1 MSGHSK
7 WANIKHKKGKTDALK
22 AKLATKIGREITVAA
37 RMGGADPTGNMR
49 LKLALQKAREN
60 NIPKDNIQRA
70 IDKGIGATD
79 MNAYEEIVYEG
90 YGPAG
95 VAVTVEVMTD
105 NRNRAAADVRHAFS
119 KQGGNLGESGCVGWM
134 FKSKGVFVIDKEGHD
149 EDEVT
154 MLALEAGAEDLK
166 SEDDVL
172 TGAQWGTL
180 MHEAMQ
186 WLPLVKYTQASL
198 TKELDAL
205 VAKGTFTEEERN
217 LLSDTS
223 LYKFFNSDLGK
234 RLINA
239 KRIERE
245 LPFSMLFE
253 GKRVYDTLEDGENLF
268 LQGII
273 DTAFE
278 EDGEWVLVD
287 YKTDR
292 VTSGEELIKRYK
304 IQMDL
309 YKEALQRLTG
319 MPVKAC
325 YIYSFRLHDA
335 IIVD

>member
-149 EDEVT
+149 EDEVEAALADAGIETEVAKIT
-154 MLALEAGAEDLK
+154 MIPDTTIELTGDDAVKMQKMLDVLDDL
-166 SEDDVL
+166 DDVQNVYHN
-172 TGAQWGTL
+172 GI
-180 MHEAMQ
+180 
-186 WLPLVKYTQASL
+186 LP
-198 TKELDAL
+198 DD
-205 VAKGTFTEEERN
+205 EEE
-217 LLSDTS
+217 
-223 LYKFFNSDLGK
+223 
-234 RLINA
+234 
-239 KRIERE
+239 
-245 LPFSMLFE
+245 
-253 GKRVYDTLEDGENLF
+253 
-268 LQGII
+268 
-273 DTAFE
+273 
-278 EDGEWVLVD
+278 
-287 YKTDR
+287 
-292 VTSGEELIKRYK
+292 
-304 IQMDL
+304 
-309 YKEALQRLTG
+309 
-319 MPVKAC
+319 
-325 YIYSFRLHDA
+325 
-335 IIVD
+335 

>member
-70 IDKGIGATD
+70 IDKGVGATD

-149 EDEVT
+149 EDELT
-154 MLALEAGAEDLK
+154 MLALEAGAEVLK
-166 SEDDVL
+166 SEDDVFEIYTTPEDYDAVEAALADAGIETEVAKITMIPDTTIEL
-172 TGAQWGTL
+172 TGDDAVK
-180 MHEAMQ
+180 MQ
-186 WLPLVKYTQASL
+186 KMLDVLDDLDDVQNVYHNGILP
-198 TKELDAL
+198 DD
-205 VAKGTFTEEERN
+205 EEE
-217 LLSDTS
+217 
-223 LYKFFNSDLGK
+223 
-234 RLINA
+234 
-239 KRIERE
+239 
-245 LPFSMLFE
+245 
-253 GKRVYDTLEDGENLF
+253 
-268 LQGII
+268 
-273 DTAFE
+273 
-278 EDGEWVLVD
+278 
-287 YKTDR
+287 
-292 VTSGEELIKRYK
+292 
-304 IQMDL
+304 
-309 YKEALQRLTG
+309 
-319 MPVKAC
+319 
-325 YIYSFRLHDA
+325 
-335 IIVD
+335 